1 MAVWQTP
8 KTDWTAQDY
17 VNHADYERIAGNI
30 MYLYELAQPL
40 YPELDISELPRPEE
54 TALGDIMDWLKAA
67 KIEDGTELIALETY
81 VPSDYEW
88 MSRYAV
94 EPNAPAWSYVE
105 LNIIERDLKRMK
117 DMLDGQKA
125 GQRVLAFELGG
136 EQYG

>member
-1 MAVWQTP
+1 MAIWQAP

-17 VNHADYERIAGNI
+17 VNYEDYERIAGNL
-30 MYLYELAQPL
+30 MYLYELARQL
-40 YPELDISELPRPEE
+40 YPEMGALPEPQEM
-54 TALGDIMDWLKAA
+54 ALGDIMDWQAA
-67 KIEDGTELIALETY
+67 SRIEDGTMQIALDTY
-81 VPSDYEW
+81 RLSDYEEL
-88 MSRYAV
+88 SRYAA
-94 EPNAPAWSYVE
+94 EGPNAPAWSYVE